1 MTGASQ
7 LMENPVRVIEYV
19 TFHLIQGADETAFL
33 AAARNTEALV
43 RRQPGFL
50 SRHLSRGA
58 DGRWTD
64 AVTWASLADAE
75 AAPHAVMADADFA
88 PFMALIDGPSARM
101 RHEHLALSLDL
112 TLA

>member
-1 MTGASQ
+1 MPPKTT
-7 LMENPVRVIEYV
+7 VIEYV
-19 TFHLIQGADETAFL
+19 TFSLIPGTDEAAFL
-33 AAARNTEALV
+33 AAARGTEALV

-50 SRHLSRGA
+50 SRQLSRGA

-64 AVTWASLADAE
+64 AVTWASLAEAE
-75 AAPHAVMADADFA
+75 AAPQAVMADPDFA
-88 PFMALIDGPSARM
+88 PFMALIDGPSATM